1 MKNTKMK
8 PPLTYYGGKQT
19 LAPLI
24 ISLIPEH
31 TLYGEPFTGGGAVFF
46 NKEPSKSEVINDTNA
61 ELMNFYKVVRQHFA
75 ELQKMIERTLHC
87 RNSFRQA
94 EVVYHNPDLF
104 DEVRRAWAVWVICAQ
119 SFSSKMYGPFGFDRT
134 DNATSKRIANKRLNF
149 TDAYAA
155 RLERTVIECAD
166 ALYIIQSRDF
176 EDAFFYCDPPYVGSN
191 CGHYKGYTEADFE
204 ALLSLLSTI
213 KGKFLLSSYPSEM
226 LTGYINKNQWHSLS
240 RQLQVTVDAKSGNRK
255 IKTEV
260 LTANYPIG
268 HIIKTTLWEST

>member
-1 MKNTKMK
+1 
-8 PPLTYYGGKQT
+8 
-19 LAPLI
+19 
-24 ISLIPEH
+24 
-31 TLYGEPFTGGGAVFF
+31 
-46 NKEPSKSEVINDTNA
+46 
-61 ELMNFYKVVRQHFA
+61 
-75 ELQKMIERTLHC
+75 
-87 RNSFRQA
+87 
-94 EVVYHNPDLF
+94 
-104 DEVRRAWAVWVICAQ
+104 
-119 SFSSKMYGPFGFDRT
+119 MYGPFGFDRT